1 MEREKEKNMKNVSLS
16 SGVAFKTGWA
26 ALLLLMIVVIP
37 SAFAHERHYVWNA
50 EYQTLPQGTFEVES
64 ITTFKMPDFKKTNA
78 NKWEYK
84 GELEYGL
91 TDHITIAHYEH
102 WETKNKSDTGKDST
116 KYSGFDFEAKYRI
129 GEVGKYWVDPLLYFE
144 IKRDPREKGI
154 PMTLEGKIV
163 LSKDIGK
170 LNVIYNQIM
179 ESQMGRKGLTEQAF
193 TFGFNYEVFDS
204 IRLGFE
210 TKGQYWN
217 PESHRNEL
225 AMGPTLSYVHRYFW
239 VAAGTLFGV
248 NRAADDWQTRLIVG
262 IPIG

>member
-1 MEREKEKNMKNVSLS
+1 MNQERSFAA
-16 SGVAFKTGWA
+16 GVRWMAGLAVMFVFLNA
-26 ALLLLMIVVIP
+26 IIP
-37 SAFAHERHYVWNA
+37 VAFAHERHYVWNA
-50 EYQTLPQGTFEVES
+50 EYQTLPQGTFEAES

-84 GELEYGL
+84 GEIEYGL

-102 WETKNKSDTGKDST
+102 WETVNKSGAGKDST
-116 KYSGFDFEAKYRI
+116 KYSGFDFEGKYRI
-129 GEVGKYWVDPLLYFE
+129 GEMGKYWVDPLLYFE

-154 PMTLEGKIV
+154 PLTLEGKVV

-170 LNVIYNQIM
+170 LNVIYNQII

-210 TKGQYWN
+210 SKGQYWN
-217 PESHRNEL
+217 PENHRNKL
-225 AMGPTLSYVHRYFW
+225 AMGPTLSYVNQYFF
-239 VAAGTLFGV
+239 VTLGSLFGV
-248 NRAADDWQTRLIVG
+248 NHAADDWQTRLIVG